1 MDIVIKQNG
10 QGGETMFTLVRIC
23 NRVTRIISAIGGIA
37 SFAMICLIVVTIFD
51 VVTRRFFV
59 LGSTLLQELEWHFH
73 TVLFA
78 MALGWAYVEDSHVRI
93 DIIHARLTPRKKH
106 WVEAV
111 GTTLFLI
118 PYCAVIIFFG
128 IEYAHQAWT
137 QGETS
142 PSVYGV
148 PYRWIIKM
156 FIPLGYSCLLLV
168 GLAILVQ
175 KLTLLFGPKEL
186 HHEASRIAHI
196 QKEHKY

>member
-1 MDIVIKQNG
+1 
-10 QGGETMFTLVRIC
+10 MFKLVRIC
-23 NRVTRIISAIGGIA
+23 QRVTRIVSAIGGIG
-37 SFAMICLIVVTIFD
+37 SFAMLCLIVVTIFD

-93 DIIHARLTPRKKH
+93 DIIRDRLTPRRRL

-118 PYCAVIIFFG
+118 PYCALIIYFG
-128 IEYAHQAWT
+128 IEHAHQAWT

-148 PYRWIIKM
+148 PYRWIIKT
-156 FIPLGYSCLLLV
+156 FIPFGYSCLLLV

-175 KLTLLFGPKEL
+175 KLTLLFGRKEL
-186 HHEASRIAHI
+186 HRDAERIAHMPR
-196 QKEHKY
+196 EHKY